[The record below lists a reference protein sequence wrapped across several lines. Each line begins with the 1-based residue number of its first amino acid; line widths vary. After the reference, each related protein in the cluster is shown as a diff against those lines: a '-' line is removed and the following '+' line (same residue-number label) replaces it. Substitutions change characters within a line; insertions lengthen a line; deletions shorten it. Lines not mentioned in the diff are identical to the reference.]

1 MSDVGRLFPVNG
13 PLGVGNIKD
22 AVVVPEPWSLKL
34 LTHSFAFQ
42 CRTPVRGGFQHFT
55 WEKRS
60 RCLMETVVTFWIRNS
75 WLNSF
80 QSALCS
86 SCSPTWALHVNT
98 GIWVCVWEG
107 GGVFSSLW
115 HFASDISVFS
125 PFFSTVNPH
134 SHHDRRKKAME
145 IITSLLH
152 PHLNKRPFLYIDKKD
167 WEYQNR
173 HGVFMIFSFR
183 IEGRYSL
190 WLTNP
195 ACVKI

>member
-1 MSDVGRLFPVNG
+1 MQNSSPWRFPAFHLGETFPLPDGNCRDLLNQKFMIEFFPIGFVLLMFPDLSAARKYRYMSVCVGR
-13 PLGVGNIKD
+13 
-22 AVVVPEPWSLKL
+22 
-34 LTHSFAFQ
+34 
-42 CRTPVRGGFQHFT
+42 
-55 WEKRS
+55 
-60 RCLMETVVTFWIRNS
+60 
-75 WLNSF
+75 
-80 QSALCS
+80 
-86 SCSPTWALHVNT
+86 
-98 GIWVCVWEG
+98 

-145 IITSLLH
+145 IITSLLR

-167 WEYQNR
+167 REYQNR

-190 WLTNP
+190 
-195 ACVKI
+195 